1 MAVRTDFLGW
11 YRARYRYI
19 DTLCKR
25 HMETI
30 RNFSI
35 IAHIDH
41 GKSTLADRMLEV
53 TGTVPERKMRDQV
66 LDSMELERER
76 GITIKMQPVRM
87 NWNVDGVNYI
97 LNLIDTPG
105 HIDFSY
111 EVSRAL
117 KAVEGVVLLV
127 DATQGV
133 QAQTLSVL
141 HLAREQ
147 GLVVIPVLSKVDSPL
162 ARVDEIR
169 AELSLL
175 LEIEEDQIRA
185 TSGKTGEG
193 VAELLNTVVREV
205 PPPRPSETDLRALIF
220 DFQYSDH
227 RGIVVFVRV
236 FDGELTKGEKLKFA
250 AASEQFGALEIGI
263 FTPDEEPRQKL
274 VAGEI
279 GYIVTGIK
287 KPGVVSVGDTVLGA
301 RSNAEQLSGYMEPR
315 PVIWASVYPESQD
328 DLALLRQSLER
339 LRLMDSSLSYEE
351 ESSGVMGRGFRCGFL
366 GMLHMEIITERL
378 RREFDIELIVT
389 LPTTVYE
396 VTQKNGNVELIYT
409 PTRFPQD
416 GEASRIREEWVAAS
430 ILAPA
435 EYLGGIMQLLHDHEA
450 QVTETETMPDGRT
463 KIVGEM
469 PLREMMRNFFDKL
482 KNASSGFASLS
493 YEQIGRRDADVT
505 RLDILIAEEL
515 APAFS
520 RIVSKRRVE
529 EEAREMVAKLKDVL
543 PRQQFVLKIQARSQ
557 GRIIAG
563 EKISAMRK
571 DVTAKL
577 YGGDVTRKNKLLDKQ
592 KKGKKKALARGKV
605 NIPHEVFMKVMRS
618 E

>member
-1 MAVRTDFLGW
+1 
-11 YRARYRYI
+11 
-19 DTLCKR
+19 
-25 HMETI
+25 MENI

-87 NWNVDGVNYI
+87 QWGVNGTDYI

-175 LEIEEDQIRA
+175 LEIEENTILS
-185 TSGKTGEG
+185 TSGKTGAG
-193 VAELLNTVVREV
+193 VAELLDTVVRDV
-205 PPPRPSETDLRALIF
+205 PPPRPSEGDLRALIF

-227 RGIVVFVRV
+227 RGIVVFARV
-236 FDGELTKGEKLKFA
+236 FDGAIKKGDKLKFVA
-250 AASEQFGALEIGI
+250 AGEQFGALEIGI
-263 FTPDEEPRQKL
+263 FTPGEEPRETL
-274 VAGEI
+274 SAGEI

-287 KPGVVSVGDTVLGA
+287 KPGIVSVGDTVTGA
-301 RSNAEQLSGYMEPR
+301 RMQAGALSGYMEPR

-351 ESSGVMGRGFRCGFL
+351 ESSGIMGRGFRCGFL

-378 RREFDIELIVT
+378 RREFDLELIVT

-396 VTQKNGNVELIYT
+396 VTEKNGNVELIYT

-416 GEASRIREEWVAAS
+416 GQAARIREEWVAAS
-430 ILAPA
+430 ILVPA

-450 QVTETETMPDGRT
+450 NITETDTMPDGRT

-493 YEQIGRRDADVT
+493 YEQIGKRDADVT

-520 RIVSKRRVE
+520 RIISKRRVE
-529 EEAREMVAKLKDVL
+529 EEAREMVGKLKDTL
-543 PRQQFVLKIQARSQ
+543 PKQQFVLKIQARSQ

-592 KKGKKKALARGKV
+592 KKGKKRALARGKV
-605 NIPHEVFMKVMRS
+605 HIPHEVFMKVMRS

>member
-1 MAVRTDFLGW
+1 M
-11 YRARYRYI
+11 
-19 DTLCKR
+19 KN
-25 HMETI
+25 I

-53 TGTVPERKMRDQV
+53 TNTVADRKMRDQL
-66 LDSMELERER
+66 LDKMDLERER

-87 NWNVDGVNYI
+87 QWGEYVI
-97 LNLIDTPG
+97 NLIDTPG

-127 DATQGV
+127 DATQGI

-147 GLVVIPVLSKVDSPL
+147 GLTIIPVLSKVDSPL
-162 ARVDEIR
+162 ARVEDIQT
-169 AELSLL
+169 ELALL
-175 LEIEEDQIRA
+175 LEIDEEDILA

-193 VAELLNTVVREV
+193 VSALLDAVVEKIPAPVAEVE
-205 PPPRPSETDLRALIF
+205 ELRALIF

-227 RGIVVFVRV
+227 RGIVLFVRV
-236 FDGELTKGEKLKFA
+236 TDGSLKKGDKLKFSA
-250 AASEQFGALEIGI
+250 AGEQFTALEIGI
-263 FTPDEEPRQKL
+263 FTPEEESRDTL
-274 VAGEI
+274 SAGEI

-287 KPGVVSVGDTVLGA
+287 KPGIVGVGDTVLGI
-301 RSNAEQLSGYMEPR
+301 RSQTSALAGYMEPR

-351 ESSGVMGRGFRCGFL
+351 EASGIMGRGFRCGFL
-366 GMLHMEIITERL
+366 GMLHMEIVTERL
-378 RREFDIELIVT
+378 RREFSMEIVVT
-389 LPTTVYE
+389 LPTTEYE
-396 VTQKNGNVELIYT
+396 ITFKNGNVETIYT
-409 PTRFPQD
+409 PTRFPND
-416 GEASRIREEWVAAS
+416 GEAVGVREGWVEAS
-430 ILAPA
+430 ILVPA
-435 EYLGGIMQLLHDHEA
+435 EYVGNIMQLLHDHEA
-450 QVTETETMPDGRT
+450 HVTGTETMPDGRT
-463 KIVGEM
+463 QMIAEM

-482 KNASSGFASLS
+482 KNVSSGFASLA
-493 YEQIGRRDADVT
+493 YEQIGKRDANVT
-505 RLDILIAEEL
+505 RLDILIAEEI

-520 RIVSKRRVE
+520 RIVATRRLE
-529 EEAREMVAKLKDVL
+529 EEAREMVGKLKEML
-543 PRQQFVLKIQARSQ
+543 PKQLFVVKIQAKSQ

-571 DVTAKL
+571 DVTGYL
-577 YGGDVTRKNKLLDKQ
+577 YGGDITRKKKLLEKQ
-592 KKGKKKALARGKV
+592 KRGKKKALARGKV
-605 NIPHEVFMKVMRS
+605 HIPHEVFMKVMRS

>member
-1 MAVRTDFLGW
+1 
-11 YRARYRYI
+11 
-19 DTLCKR
+19 
-25 HMETI
+25 MEKI

-53 TGTVPERKMRDQV
+53 TGTVPERRMKDQV
-66 LDSMELERER
+66 LDRMDLERER

-87 NWNVDGVNYI
+87 HWKGHI

-117 KAVEGVVLLV
+117 QAVEGVVLLV

-141 HLAREQ
+141 QMAREQ
-147 GLVVIPVLSKVDSPL
+147 GLTVIPVLSKSDSPL
-162 ARVDEIR
+162 ARVDDIK
-169 AELSLL
+169 AELALL
-175 LEIEEDQIRA
+175 LEIEEGDILA

-193 VAELLNTVVREV
+193 VEELLDVVIEKIPAPIKEV
-205 PPPRPSETDLRALIF
+205 EDLRALIF

-227 RGIVVFVRV
+227 RGIVLFVRIA
-236 FDGELTKGEKLKFA
+236 DGSLKKGDKVKFA
-250 AASEQFGALEIGI
+250 EVGEQFTALEVGI
-263 FTPDEEPRQKL
+263 FTPDEEEKSDL

-279 GYIVTGIK
+279 GYVITGIK
-287 KPGVVSVGDTVLGA
+287 KPGIVGVGDTVVDL
-301 RSNAEQLSGYMEPR
+301 RSKVKALDGYMQPS

-351 ESSGVMGRGFRCGFL
+351 ESSGIMGRGFRCGFL

-378 RREFDIELIVT
+378 RREFLLELVVT

-396 VTQKNGNVELIYT
+396 ISFKNGKVEDVYT
-409 PTRFPQD
+409 PARFPND
-416 GEASRIREEWVAAS
+416 GEADNIREEWVEVS
-430 ILAPA
+430 ILVTA
-435 EYLGGIMQLLHDHEA
+435 EYISGVIQLLHEHEA
-450 QVTETETMPDGRT
+450 SVTGTETMPDGRT
-463 KIVGEM
+463 QLISEM

-482 KNASSGFASLS
+482 KNVSSGFASLS
-493 YEQIGRRDADVT
+493 YEAVGRRDAEVT
-505 RLDILIAEEL
+505 RLDILIAEEIS
-515 APAFS
+515 PAFS
-520 RIVSKRRVE
+520 RIVAKRRVQ
-529 EEAREMVAKLKDVL
+529 EEAREMITKLKDLL
-543 PRQQFVLKIQARSQ
+543 PRQQFVLKIQAKSQ
-557 GRIIAG
+557 GKIIAG
-563 EKISAMRK
+563 EKLSAMRK

-592 KKGKKKALARGKV
+592 KKGKKKALARAKV
-605 NIPHEVFMKVMRS
+605 HIPHEVFMKVMRS
-618 E
+618 D

>member
-1 MAVRTDFLGW
+1 MN
-11 YRARYRYI
+11 
-19 DTLCKR
+19 K
-25 HMETI
+25 I

-53 TGTVPERKMRDQV
+53 TGTVPARKMRDQV
-66 LDSMELERER
+66 LDKMELERER

-87 NWNVDGVNYI
+87 NWREYT

-147 GLVVIPVLSKVDSPL
+147 GLEVIPVLSKVDSPL
-162 ARVDEIR
+162 ARTEDIK
-169 AELSLL
+169 AELALL
-175 LEIEEDQIRA
+175 LEIDEGQVLT

-193 VAELLNTVVREV
+193 VSELLDVVVRDV
-205 PPPRPSETDLRALIF
+205 PAPKKEEDDLRALIF

-227 RGIVVFVRV
+227 RGIILFVRIA
-236 FDGELTKGEKLKFA
+236 DGVLKKGDKVKFA
-250 AASEQFGALEIGI
+250 AAGDQFAALEVGV
-263 FTPDEEPRQKL
+263 FTPDEEPREEL
-274 VAGEI
+274 VSGEI

-287 KPGVVSVGDTVLGA
+287 KPGIVSVGDTVLGA
-301 RSNAEQLSGYMEPR
+301 RSTAKPLSGYMEPR

-378 RREFDIELIVT
+378 RREFDLELIVT

-396 VTQKNGNVELIYT
+396 VTLKNGSIDTVYT
-409 PTRFPQD
+409 PTRFPND
-416 GEASRIREEWVAAS
+416 GEAQGVREEWVKAS

-435 EYLGGIMQLLHDHEA
+435 EYIGGIMQLLHDHEA
-450 QVTETETMPDGRT
+450 SVVATETMPDGRT
-463 KIVGEM
+463 QLVSEM

-482 KNASSGFASLS
+482 KNVSSGFASLS
-493 YEQIGRRDADVT
+493 YEQIGKRDAEVT

-543 PRQQFVLKIQARSQ
+543 PKQQFVLKIQARSK

-577 YGGDVTRKNKLLDKQ
+577 YGGDVTRKNKLLEKQ

-605 NIPHEVFMKVMRS
+605 HIPHEAFMKVMRS

>member
-1 MAVRTDFLGW
+1 
-11 YRARYRYI
+11 
-19 DTLCKR
+19 
-25 HMETI
+25 MEQF

-53 TGTVPERKMRDQV
+53 TGTVPERKMREQV
-66 LDSMELERER
+66 LDKMDLERER

-87 NWNVDGVNYI
+87 HWECNGKSYV

-127 DATQGV
+127 DSTQGV

-141 HLAREQ
+141 TLAREQ
-147 GLVVIPVLSKVDSPL
+147 NLVVIPVLSKVDSPL
-162 ARVDEIR
+162 SRADDIKAELALLLDVDESTI
-169 AELSLL
+169 LSC
-175 LEIEEDQIRA
+175 
-185 TSGKTGEG
+185 SGKTGEG
-193 VAELLNTVVREV
+193 VPELLDTIVQTVPSPREG
-205 PPPRPSETDLRALIF
+205 DNGLRALIF

-227 RGIVVFVRV
+227 RGIVLFVRV
-236 FDGELTKGEKLKFA
+236 FDGALKKGEKLKFA
-250 AASEQFGALEIGI
+250 AANEQFTALEIGVL
-263 FTPDEEPRQKL
+263 TPDEEQRETL
-274 VAGEI
+274 SSGEI
-279 GYIVTGIK
+279 GYIITGIK
-287 KPGVVSVGDTVLGA
+287 KPGVVGVGDTVLDL
-301 RSNAEQLSGYMEPR
+301 RSRSGPLSGYMEPR
-315 PVIWASVYPESQD
+315 PVICASVYPESQD

-378 RREFDIELIVT
+378 RREFNLELVVT

-396 VTQKNGNVELIYT
+396 VTRKDGSIDMVYT
-409 PTRFPQD
+409 PNRFPND
-416 GEASRIREEWVAAS
+416 GEAVSVREEWVLVN
-430 ILAPA
+430 ILVPG
-435 EYLGGIMQLLHDHEA
+435 EYLGGIMQLLHEHEA
-450 QVTETETMPDGRT
+450 SVVSTDTMPDGRT
-463 KIVGEM
+463 QLTAEL

-482 KNASSGFASLS
+482 KNVSSGFASLS
-493 YEQIGRRDADVT
+493 YEQIGKRAADVT
-505 RLDILIAEEL
+505 RLDILIAEEF

-520 RIVSKRRVE
+520 RIVARRRVE
-529 EEAREMVAKLKDVL
+529 EEGREMVEKLKDLL
-543 PRQQFVLKIQARSQ
+543 PKQLFVVKIQARTQ

-571 DVTAKL
+571 DVTGYL
-577 YGGDVTRKNKLLDKQ
+577 YGGDVTRKKKLLEKQ
-592 KKGKKKALARGKV
+592 KRGKKKALARGKV
-605 NIPHEVFMKVMRS
+605 HIPHEVFMKVMRS
-618 E
+618 D